1 MARIGTQILGII
13 LLYLFTMSC
22 AQLGVPSGGE
32 IDITPPELISM
43 SPALGTTDI
52 SVEAGGTI
60 ELIFDEYVNV
70 RDLSTQL
77 LISPPLS
84 KPIQWRMRGKTVT
97 FTWLEP
103 LIDNVTYVFQ
113 FGDAVIDL
121 HEGNPTKNLIHAF
134 STGADLDTL
143 SLSGTVVDAFSG
155 AAMSGVRIFLF
166 DSNVTADS
174 IATGINPKFMGTTD
188 VQGRFMIMYLPEGNY
203 RVMAVDD
210 QDRNY
215 HWTTG
220 ESLGIF
226 EDMIAV
232 TGHDTLKQNIRIQ
245 ETPLSVVKY
254 FVQSARDSLG
264 LVQIEMSQ
272 TLTPSDSLSI
282 GGQKHHSE
290 GVNLWVWGDEIEN
303 DSVVWSGID
312 TLIVSEI
319 KIEDA
324 EAFEATQGPGGKIVT
339 TNKVEIQ
346 FTRPI
351 EGMVDSLFVVTGMD
365 SSLVQIDSIWTKEN
379 NPFSIEIAGP
389 FTRGNSFEIML
400 LPGAVK
406 GQGAQELQDTSS
418 FKWSIFQSNE
428 LGEIEVIIHKE
439 GWLQLLSAN
448 GEVTQEIELTEGR
461 QAIFKDLTP
470 GTYSLK
476 WKGDSNKNG
485 SWESVNLSNWKSPE
499 AAQLLN
505 TKVKVKADWRHQIQW
520 LDEEVRGQ

>member
-1 MARIGTQILGII
+1 MARIGIRFSGITV
-13 LLYLFTMSC
+13 LYLLSMSC
-22 AQLGVPSGGE
+22 AQMGAPSGGE
-32 IDITPPELISM
+32 VDRSPPEIISI
-43 SPALGTTDI
+43 SPALGATDV

-60 ELIFDEYVNV
+60 EVLFDEYVNV
-70 RDLSTQL
+70 RGLGSQL

-84 KPIQWRMRGKTVT
+84 KPIEWRMRGKAVT

-121 HEGNPTKNLIHAF
+121 HEGNPTDDFIHAF

-143 SLSGTVVDAFSG
+143 SLSGAVVDAFSG
-155 AAMSGVRIFLF
+155 SAMTKVRIFLF
-166 DSNVTADS
+166 DSEATVDS
-174 IATGINPKFMGTTD
+174 IEKGLKPQFMGTTD
-188 VQGRFMIMYLPEGNY
+188 EQGLFTIRYLPVGNY

-215 HWTTG
+215 QWTTG
-220 ESLGIF
+220 ESLAIY
-226 EDMIAV
+226 EDIIGV
-232 TGHDTLKQNIRIQ
+232 TGDDTLKSNMRMQV
-245 ETPLSVVKY
+245 TPMSVVKY
-254 FVQSARDSLG
+254 FVHSERDSLG

-272 TLTPSDSLSI
+272 KFTPSDTI
-282 GGQKHHSE
+282 DVGGQMSHSE
-290 GVNLWVWGDEIEN
+290 GVNMWAWGDQIEN
-303 DSVVWSGID
+303 ESVVWPGID
-312 TLIVSEI
+312 TLVVSEI
-319 KIEDA
+319 KMEDA
-324 EAFEATQGPGGKIVT
+324 VRFEATQGPGGKIAT
-339 TNKVEIQ
+339 TNKVKIQ

-351 EGMVDSLFVVTGMD
+351 EGTVDRLFVLTDMD
-365 SSLVQIDSIWTKEN
+365 SSEVQIDSIWTKEN
-379 NPFSIEIAGP
+379 DPFSIEIAGQ
-389 FTRGNSFEIML
+389 FNRGNSFEIML
-400 LPGAVK
+400 MPGSVQ

-448 GEVTQEIELTEGR
+448 GEVTKEIELIEGYP
-461 QAIFKDLTP
+461 AIFKDLTP

-485 SWESVNLSNWKSPE
+485 SWESVSLSNWKSPE
-499 AAQLLN
+499 PAQLLN
-505 TKVKVKADWRHQIQW
+505 TQVKVKADWRHQIQW

>member
-1 MARIGTQILGII
+1 MARIGTRFSGII
-13 LLYLFTMSC
+13 VLYLLSMSC
-22 AQLGVPSGGE
+22 AQMGVPSGGE
-32 IDITPPELISM
+32 VDRSPPEIISI
-43 SPALGTTDI
+43 SPALGATDV

-60 ELIFDEYVNV
+60 EVLFDEYVNV
-70 RDLSTQL
+70 RGLGSQL

-84 KPIQWRMRGKTVT
+84 KPIEWRMRGKAVT

-121 HEGNPTKNLIHAF
+121 HEGNPTDDFIHAF

-143 SLSGTVVDAFSG
+143 SLSGAVVDAFSG
-155 AAMSGVRIFLF
+155 SAMTKVRIFLF
-166 DSNVTADS
+166 DSEATVDS
-174 IATGINPKFMGTTD
+174 IEKGLKPQFMGTTD
-188 VQGRFMIMYLPEGNY
+188 EQGLFTIRYLPVGNY

-215 HWTTG
+215 QWTTG
-220 ESLGIF
+220 ESLAIY
-226 EDMIAV
+226 EDIIGV
-232 TGHDTLKQNIRIQ
+232 TGDDTLKSNMRMQV
-245 ETPLSVVKY
+245 TPMSVVKY
-254 FVQSARDSLG
+254 FVHSERDSLG

-272 TLTPSDSLSI
+272 KFTPSDTI
-282 GGQKHHSE
+282 DVGGQMSHSE
-290 GVNLWVWGDEIEN
+290 GVNMWAWGDQIEN
-303 DSVVWSGID
+303 ESVVWPGID
-312 TLIVSEI
+312 TLVVSEI
-319 KIEDA
+319 KMEDA
-324 EAFEATQGPGGKIVT
+324 VRFEATQGPGGKIAT
-339 TNKVEIQ
+339 TNKVKIQ

-351 EGMVDSLFVVTGMD
+351 EGTVDRLFVLTDMD
-365 SSLVQIDSIWTKEN
+365 SSEVQIDSIWTKEN
-379 NPFSIEIAGP
+379 DPFSIEIAGQ
-389 FTRGNSFEIML
+389 FNRGNSFEIML
-400 LPGAVK
+400 MPGSVQ

-448 GEVTQEIELTEGR
+448 GEVTKEIELIEGYP
-461 QAIFKDLTP
+461 AIFKDLTP

-485 SWESVNLSNWKSPE
+485 SWESVSLSNWKSPE
-499 AAQLLN
+499 PAQLLN
-505 TKVKVKADWRHQIQW
+505 TQVKVKADWRHQIQW